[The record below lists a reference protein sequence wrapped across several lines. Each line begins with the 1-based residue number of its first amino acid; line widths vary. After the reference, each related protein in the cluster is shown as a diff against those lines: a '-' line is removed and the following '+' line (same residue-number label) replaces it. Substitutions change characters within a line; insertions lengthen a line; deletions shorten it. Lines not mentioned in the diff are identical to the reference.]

1 MIFKKD
7 KSIYTKLA
15 NKYNLPYQVVE
26 VICNHPFRFANR
38 VIADDNDERVLM
50 FGYLFKIKLKKKYEG
65 RKANKQENKDKL
77 SKLKLWY
84 SLLMVLHLCMVVRN
98 S

>member
-65 RKANKQENKDKL
+65 RKANKQENKDKSVSESVSDESL
-77 SKLKLWY
+77 RELDDGSK
-84 SLLMVLHLCMVVRN
+84 
-98 S
+98 

>member
-65 RKANKQENKDKL
+65 RKANKQENKDNSVSESVSDESL
-77 SKLKLWY
+77 RELDDGSK
-84 SLLMVLHLCMVVRN
+84 
-98 S
+98 

>member
-50 FGYLFKIKLKKKYEG
+50 FGYLFKIKLKKKLFPEV
-65 RKANKQENKDKL
+65 KI
-77 SKLKLWY
+77 
-84 SLLMVLHLCMVVRN
+84 
-98 S
+98 